1 MIQITIVIWTKSRRI
16 SGWVLELPS
25 WRAVKFLRDW
35 ALQNP
40 VTWTG
45 IINAKTSLQTGD
57 RSLCRKYIFNSV
69 PEVRNK
75 LVFKSVNKKR
85 PSSISK
91 LNLCFL
97 KFFER

>member
-1 MIQITIVIWTKSRRI
+1 VQSSSYVI
-16 SGWVLELPS
+16 LL
-25 WRAVKFLRDW
+25 DW

-45 IINAKTSLQTGD
+45 IINTRTNQQTRD
-57 RSLCRKYIFNSV
+57 QSLCTKYIFNSV

-85 PSSISK
+85 PVSVSK
-91 LNLCFL
+91 LDLYFL
-97 KFFER
+97 KFFEQ